1 MAVVI
6 NFLAINVN
14 SMSNN
19 SGVFLGSNN
28 SVGWDGHAKFSF
40 GNGQYLGMNGSFNNL
55 NILMDQDVIDAPI
68 NDQDIKPGLNNQQ
81 L

>member
-14 SMSNN
+14 SQSNN
-19 SGVFLGSNN
+19 SGVFIGSNN
-28 SVGWDGHAKFSF
+28 QVGWDSHSKFSY
-40 GNGQYLGMNGSFNNL
+40 GNGQFLGMNGTINNL
-55 NILMDQDVIDAPI
+55 NILMDQDIIDAPI

>member
-14 SMSNN
+14 SQSNN
-19 SGVFLGSNN
+19 AGVFIGVNN
-28 SVGWDGHAKFSF
+28 QVGWDGHTKFSM
-40 GNGQYLGMNGSFNNL
+40 GNGQFLGLNGSVNNI
-55 NILMDQDVIDAPI
+55 NILNDADVIDAPI
-68 NDQDIKPGLNNQQ
+68 NDQDIKPGIQNQQ